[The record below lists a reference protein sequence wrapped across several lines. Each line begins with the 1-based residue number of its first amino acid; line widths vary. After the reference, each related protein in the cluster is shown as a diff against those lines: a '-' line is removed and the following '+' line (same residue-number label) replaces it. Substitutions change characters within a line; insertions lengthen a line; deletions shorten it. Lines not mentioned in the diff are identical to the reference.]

1 MYTHSLKGMK
11 KMKHNRILTSLILTV
26 LLAGLGLTACAA
38 GPKVEAVEG
47 ADREAVLAYSEAMTD
62 NLLAGMNA
70 GDYAAFSRD
79 FNADMKTAMP
89 ESSLAGLKT
98 SVTDKIGAYV
108 SREVDRVEKVG
119 EYYRVIYKGKFEQD
133 DAVQMLVTF
142 TMSEPHQVA
151 GLFFTSDKLK

>member
-1 MYTHSLKGMK
+1 
-11 KMKHNRILTSLILTV
+11 MKHNRLFLVSILAV
-26 LLAGLGLTACAA
+26 LLAVLALTACAA

-79 FNADMKTAMP
+79 FTAEMKKAMP
-89 ESSLAGLKT
+89 ESSLAGMKT
-98 SVTDKIGAYV
+98 SITDKIGAYV

-119 EYYRVIYKGKFEQD
+119 EYYRVLYKGKFEQD
-133 DAVQMLVTF
+133 DAVQMLMTF

>member
-1 MYTHSLKGMK
+1 
-11 KMKHNRILTSLILTV
+11 MKHNRLFIVSILAV
-26 LLAGLGLTACAA
+26 LLAGLVLTACAA

-79 FNADMKTAMP
+79 FTADMKKAMP
-89 ESSLAGLKT
+89 ESSLAGIKT
-98 SVTDKIGAYV
+98 SITDKIGAYV
-108 SREVDRVEKVG
+108 SREVDRVEKTG
-119 EYYRVIYKGKFEQD
+119 EFYRVLYKGKFEQD
-133 DAVQMLVTF
+133 DAVQMLLTF

>member
-1 MYTHSLKGMK
+1 
-11 KMKHNRILTSLILTV
+11 MKHNRILPVFILV
-26 LLAGLGLTACAA
+26 ALLAGLALTACSGA
-38 GPKVEAVEG
+38 PKVEAVEG
-47 ADREAVLAYSEAMTD
+47 ADRDAVLAYSEAMTD

-79 FNADMKTAMP
+79 FTADMKKAMP

-98 SVTDKIGAYV
+98 SVIDKIGAYT
-108 SREVDRVEKVG
+108 SRTVDRVEKVG
-119 EYYRVIYKGKFEQD
+119 EFYRVAYKAKFEQD
-133 DAVQMLVTF
+133 DAVQMLLTF

>member
-1 MYTHSLKGMK
+1 MRL
-11 KMKHNRILTSLILTV
+11 
-26 LLAGLGLTACAA
+26 C
-38 GPKVEAVEG
+38 
-47 ADREAVLAYSEAMTD
+47 LAYSEAMTE

-89 ESSLAGLKT
+89 EAALASMKT
-98 SVTDKIGAYV
+98 SITDKIGAYV

-119 EYYRVIYKGKFEQD
+119 EYYRVVYKAKFEQD

-142 TMSEPHQVA
+142 TGSEPHQVA